1 MTFSLALTAAG
12 LIFELAKLNTSNE
25 SLAALSDDSSIS
37 FFYDVVKATR
47 QKLFKNQLPMEYQRD
62 HFLDKGDVRNL
73 VIQIEPGQCRYYLA
87 MTKPPAGIEVTVSS
101 SNSISYN
108 PIGTE
113 PHFTYGRI
121 CAGKADSDIQA
132 DVRIQMTSGEGHAPY
147 VLEAYTADSKPN

>member
-1 MTFSLALTAAG
+1 
-12 LIFELAKLNTSNE
+12 
-25 SLAALSDDSSIS
+25 
-37 FFYDVVKATR
+37 
-47 QKLFKNQLPMEYQRD
+47 MEYQRD
-62 HFLDKGDVRNL
+62 HFLDKGDVRN
-73 VIQIEPGQCRYYLA
+73 IEPGQSRYYLA

>member
-25 SLAALSDDSSIS
+25 SLAALSDNSSIS

-62 HFLDKGDVRNL
+62 HFLDKGDVRN
-73 VIQIEPGQCRYYLA
+73 IEPGQSRYYLA

-147 VLEAYTADSKPN
+147 VLEAYTADLKPN